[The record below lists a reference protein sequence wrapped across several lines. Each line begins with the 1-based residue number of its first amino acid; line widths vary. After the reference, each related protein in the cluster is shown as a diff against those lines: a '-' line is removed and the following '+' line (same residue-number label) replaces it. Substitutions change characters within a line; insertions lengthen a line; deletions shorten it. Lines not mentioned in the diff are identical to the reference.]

1 MMSVEIF
8 TIGHSPI
15 APHGAVIEDL
25 TGDWRHLD
33 ERIKGPSNEI
43 EAIARQDIG
52 CERLMSVP
60 GVGPIISSAMVAATG
75 AGDSLLQGPG
85 LRRMAGP
92 RLRQMSIGDRTIL
105 RKIFRRGN
113 RQADPRTLT
122 ARCLLSVERRTCPDR
137 AAEV

>member
-1 MMSVEIF
+1 MTSVEIF

-33 ERIKGPSNEI
+33 ERIKGLSNEI

-92 RLRQMSIGDRTIL
+92 RFEADVDR
-105 RKIFRRGN
+105 RPHN
-113 RQADPRTLT
+113 RAKYSGAAIAKRTHG
-122 ARCLLSVERRTCPDR
+122 P
-137 AAEV
+137 

>member
-92 RLRQMSIGDRTIL
+92 RFEADVDRRPHNPAQNIQAWQSLSGPTDLDRSMS
-105 RKIFRRGN
+105 
-113 RQADPRTLT
+113 A
-122 ARCLLSVERRTCPDR
+122 
-137 AAEV
+137 